1 MMHKPAALALLLAL
15 SGCGGLL
22 RTDYQRP
29 EVREPAAWT
38 RASVSPPL
46 ARWPRAA
53 PGGAISTIPN

>member
-29 EVREPAAWT
+29 EIREPAAWKQ
-38 RASVSPPL
+38 ALPP
-46 ARWPRAA
+46 ARWPKAA
-53 PGGAISTIPN
+53 PGGATSTIPN